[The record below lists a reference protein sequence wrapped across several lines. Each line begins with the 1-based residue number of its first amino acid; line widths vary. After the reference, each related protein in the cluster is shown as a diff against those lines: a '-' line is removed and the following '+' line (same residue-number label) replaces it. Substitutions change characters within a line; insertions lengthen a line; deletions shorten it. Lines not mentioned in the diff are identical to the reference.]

1 MGGLMTCSCF
11 SAEARRNRA
20 LARQANQHAKQ
31 EATVQK
37 LLLLGAGNI
46 AFMICLFFLGDMTQ
60 VNSFPFHCR
69 NILKE
74 VKMKKNVSFVDR
86 TTF

>member
-1 MGGLMTCSCF
+1 MTCSCF

-37 LLLLGAGNI
+37 LLLLGAGN
-46 AFMICLFFLGDMTQ
+46 CLHLTT
-60 VNSFPFHCR
+60 
-69 NILKE
+69 LLE
-74 VKMKKNVSFVDR
+74 VQLNELIS
-86 TTF
+86 